1 VEVAVSEYDTITN
14 DMHPLA
20 RRFLH
25 GCMVLAVL
33 LSSVSVGL
41 GLLTYTCL
49 LEPKVTVFSCLSVG
63 VRFSFSSS
71 YTLATVVC
79 TYV

>member
-1 VEVAVSEYDTITN
+1 VEVAMSEYDTITN

-20 RRFLH
+20 RRFLR

-33 LSSVSVGL
+33 LSLSDGL

-49 LEPKVTVFSCLSVG
+49 LEPKVAVFSCLSVG
-63 VRFSFSSS
+63 VRFSFYNS